1 MHCRKVRWNLTYS
14 ADRDNDEEQGVVEGP
29 LVGWFLEIVV
39 VVVVILCVHQGR
51 SRGVIAKDADGLN
64 SGDGMDVEGLAAV
77 LGQPIQKLEVFFRK
91 SVGVVL
97 LQQFCNIHCVV
108 SR

>member
-14 ADRDNDEEQGVVEGP
+14 ADRDDYEEQGVVEGP
-29 LVGWFLEIVV
+29 LVGWFLDIVV
-39 VVVVILCVHQGR
+39 VVVVVLRVHQGR
-51 SRGVIAKDADGLN
+51 SRGVIAKDVDGLN
-64 SGDGMDVEGLAAV
+64 RGDSMDEEGLAAV

-97 LQQFCNIHCVV
+97 LQQFCNIQCLV